1 MNSRRTPTPSAT
13 TRAWATLSPSLPAIR
28 PRPVGRIGRRER
40 LGGVL
45 SFYERRGS
53 PRFPGRPL
61 RSRRRHRP
69 HRVRCS
75 PRPLPAGGAVA
86 FRLVQALAYRP
97 AGLGP
102 CRAGFAPAG
111 RRFRIS
117 RTHRPLLAD
126 QQSLVATRHR
136 YSRAAE
142 SCRIRF
148 SSRQVNGSLR
158 VGSSMGSSDPIV
170 SRTAEGLSVSSLRWS
185 SSGSDVVAVPLGTA
199 PRACDRGN

>member
-1 MNSRRTPTPSAT
+1 MPE
-13 TRAWATLSPSLPAIR
+13 SL
-28 PRPVGRIGRRER
+28 E
-40 LGGVL
+40 
-45 SFYERRGS
+45 ERRGS
-53 PRFPGRPL
+53 PRLLDRPL
-61 RSRRRHRP
+61 RACRRHRP
-69 HRVRCS
+69 RRVRRS
-75 PRPLPAGGAVA
+75 PRPLPAGSAVA
-86 FRLVQALAYRP
+86 FRLVQALGTRYPVVFSRPPTNGPRARVPTLQQPRYRDRCKARYRP
-97 AGLGP
+97 AGLDP